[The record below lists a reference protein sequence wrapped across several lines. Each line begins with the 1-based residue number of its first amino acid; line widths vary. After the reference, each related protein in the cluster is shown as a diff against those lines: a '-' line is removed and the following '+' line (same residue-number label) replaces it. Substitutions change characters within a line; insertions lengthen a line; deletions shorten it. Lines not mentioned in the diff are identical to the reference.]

1 MNATAGNHGISNAS
15 LQDLTPNELVHLIRK
30 LRWMGLNDE
39 VARME
44 AQLAQASRIENVPAG
59 PIATD

>member
-1 MNATAGNHGISNAS
+1 MNAAAGNHGISNAN

-39 VARME
+39 VVRME
-44 AQLAQASRIENVPAG
+44 AQLAEASHVGSVPAG
-59 PIATD
+59 PIAAD